1 MSLILKKTQHLTLL
15 FKSLT
20 LRDALIV
27 NKNINETEYL
37 LKVPSKKARQLM
49 AEQSVPIEDLLADRC
64 MALTRFYLS
73 DEKKQLKYF
82 LNSERLALLFTE
94 LPMAEA
100 TVFQKY
106 LRQAKDSLTLPDIPL
121 QNLLQSEGLINQL
134 DAEDE
139 LEIMQDLTDL
149 KIGYQQQ
156 TYLQYL
162 QRLAATTNDSEEKNY
177 KNCFYELQVTSV
189 EVDNGKE
196 HLNSTIISHSKYQ
209 QGLAFYCEL
218 TPLLQLKAQ
227 QLFKKL
233 NKAEVPIEFD
243 S

>member
-1 MSLILKKTQHLTLL
+1 MMSLILKKTQHLTLL

-27 NKNINETEYL
+27 NQNINETEYL
-37 LKVPSKKARQLM
+37 LKIPSKKARQLM
-49 AEQSVPIEDLLADRC
+49 AEQNVPIEDLLADRC
-64 MALTRFYLS
+64 MTLTRFYLS

-82 LNSERLALLFTE
+82 LNRDRLALLFTE

-106 LRQAKDSLTLPDIPL
+106 LRKAMDSLTLPDIPL
-121 QNLLQSEGLINQL
+121 QNLLQSEGLINQRYE
-134 DAEDE
+134 EDE
-139 LEIMQDLTDL
+139 FEIIEDITDV
-149 KIGYQQQ
+149 KISYQQQ

-162 QRLAATTNDSEEKNY
+162 QRLPATINDYEEPSY

-189 EVDNGKE
+189 QVDKAKE
-196 HLNSTIISHSKYQ
+196 QTNSTIIPHCKYQ
-209 QGLAFYCEL
+209 QGFAFYCEL
-218 TPLLQLKAQ
+218 TPMLQLRAQ

-233 NKAEVPIEFD
+233 KRAEIN
-243 S
+243 